1 MSNGKTIVIN
11 TTRYKFFRQFLE
23 LIKSI
28 PPFNKLRPK
37 ELDVLAEIMYQNDRY
52 SDLEP
57 KIRQKIIFDT
67 KTREDIRNGLN
78 MTKESFNNNLSILRK
93 HGVLSKENEL
103 MPFLRNILYD
113 DKYVVE
119 FVFKETQ
126 P

>member
-1 MSNGKTIVIN
+1 MSNSKTIVIN

-37 ELDVLAEIMYQNDRY
+37 ELDVLAELMYQNDRY

-67 KTREDIRNGLN
+67 KTREEIRNGLN